1 MINTQYQIENKCA
14 GNVSSSN
21 SHKDNVPKLRFSGYN
36 EPYISVSLGKI
47 ATKVNRVDA
56 KSTAP
61 VMMISAASGFI
72 NQSEKY
78 SHENA
83 GESLKK
89 YTLLKKGE
97 LSYNHGASKLREFGC
112 CFELKVDE
120 ARIPYVYHS
129 FSITEQ
135 FAPYIAILL
144 NNPIM
149 DKQLKRLVSSSV
161 RMDGLLNISFDEY
174 MSVGINIPSYN
185 EQKKI
190 YEFFTKLEQRIQ
202 KQQDLLTNL
211 KSYKRGLLSLVFGD
225 KIANSILSDILKK
238 GKAGGTP
245 QSSNSAYYNGE
256 IPFLS
261 IADMTEQGKY
271 IYQTEKHISNE
282 GLHNSTAWI
291 VPCNSLI
298 LSMYASYG
306 LVAVNKVP
314 ITTSQA
320 MFAMTF
326 KETVSVEYVYYY
338 LSYLAT
344 TDYYT
349 KMVSTGTQPN
359 LNAEKVKAIP
369 LYVPK
374 LSEQENIVQLLQSY
388 DNMLTKEEQLLVQL
402 QLQKNAFLQQL
413 FI

>member
-1 MINTQYQIENKCA
+1 M
-14 GNVSSSN
+14 
-21 SHKDNVPKLRFSGYN
+21 
-36 EPYISVSLGKI
+36 
-47 ATKVNRVDA
+47 
-56 KSTAP
+56 
-61 VMMISAASGFI
+61 
-72 NQSEKY
+72 
-78 SHENA
+78 
-83 GESLKK
+83 
-89 YTLLKKGE
+89 
-97 LSYNHGASKLREFGC
+97 
-112 CFELKVDE
+112 
-120 ARIPYVYHS
+120 
-129 FSITEQ
+129 
-135 FAPYIAILL
+135 
-144 NNPIM
+144 
-149 DKQLKRLVSSSV
+149 
-161 RMDGLLNISFDEY
+161 
-174 MSVGINIPSYN
+174 
-185 EQKKI
+185 
-190 YEFFTKLEQRIQ
+190 
-202 KQQDLLTNL
+202 
-211 KSYKRGLLSLVFGD
+211 
-225 KIANSILSDILKK
+225 KK

-271 IYQTEKHISNE
+271 IYQTEKHISDE

-291 VPCNSLI
+291 IPCNSLI

-306 LVAVNKVP
+306 LVAINKVP

-388 DNMLTKEEQLLVQL
+388 DNMLTKEEQLLAQL